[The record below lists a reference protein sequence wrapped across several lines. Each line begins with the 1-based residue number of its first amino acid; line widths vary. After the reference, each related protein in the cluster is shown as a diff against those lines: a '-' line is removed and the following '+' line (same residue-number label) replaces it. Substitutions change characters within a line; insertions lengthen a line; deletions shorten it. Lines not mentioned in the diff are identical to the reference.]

1 MLNRLGNQQGGEE
14 RAISFQSIWGAGDS
28 LAWANQAGTNITADS
43 SLKIGAVWAAVK
55 LISDS
60 ISTLPVDCYYRFN
73 GERVPL
79 RPKPIWVDKPDID
92 NTRETHYGQVIV
104 SLMLWGNAYVR
115 IFRDPNDVS
124 QIVHLVPLDPTTV
137 QVKRDHIT
145 GRKVFTYLGEDRT
158 LTTDDVLH
166 IVDLPMPGKLEGV
179 SRVDKL
185 GDMLG
190 VADALQSFAARY
202 FGQGST
208 MAGVIEY
215 PGALTREQAK
225 ALAEG
230 FDSRHRGFRNSG
242 KTGIL
247 SGGAKFVPTSA
258 NNDQSQFI
266 ASRQFAVE
274 EVARAFQIPPHMLG
288 VPNTTSYA
296 SVEAQMINFVT
307 NTLRPVIEKIE
318 GAYSSLLANKSYL
331 KFNVEG
337 LLRGDV
343 QSRFSA
349 YSIARQGGWM
359 SINDVL
365 KLEDQPKVEGGD
377 TYSVPLANVDVKAAN
392 LAETNERVSMADK
405 LIQIG
410 FAPEDVLK
418 ALGLPAIKHTGVPS
432 TKLQQVQN
440 IDPVDP
446 GAVY

>member
-1 MLNRLGNQQGGEE
+1 
-14 RAISFQSIWGAGDS
+14 
-28 LAWANQAGTNITADS
+28 
-43 SLKIGAVWAAVK
+43 
-55 LISDS
+55 
-60 ISTLPVDCYYRFN
+60 
-73 GERVPL
+73 
-79 RPKPIWVDKPDID
+79 
-92 NTRETHYGQVIV
+92 
-104 SLMLWGNAYVR
+104 MLWGNAYVR

-202 FGQGST
+202 FSQGST

-318 GAYSSLLANKSYL
+318 GAYSCCVAM
-331 KFNVEG
+331 FNLV
-337 LLRGDV
+337 
-343 QSRFSA
+343 SA
-349 YSIARQGGWM
+349 RIRLHVRAVGC
-359 SINDVL
+359 L
-365 KLEDQPKVEGGD
+365 
-377 TYSVPLANVDVKAAN
+377 
-392 LAETNERVSMADK
+392 SMT
-405 LIQIG
+405 
-410 FAPEDVLK
+410 F
-418 ALGLPAIKHTGVPS
+418 
-432 TKLQQVQN
+432 
-440 IDPVDP
+440 
-446 GAVY
+446 